1 MAHYMDTSALVKL
14 IVDEPETGALREWL
28 AVEAREPV
36 SCDLARTELL
46 RVVRRTAPDRAVAAR
61 RTAPDRAVAARQT
74 APDRAVAARRT
85 APDRAVAARR
95 LLEAV
100 TLTQVTT
107 AVFEQAGR
115 LDPASLRSLDA
126 IHLAA
131 ALDLGDDLD
140 GLVTYDSVLARA
152 AASAGIEVTA
162 PA

>member
-1 MAHYMDTSALVKL
+1 MDTSALVKL

-28 AVEAREPV
+28 AVEPREPV

-46 RVVRRTAPDRAVAAR
+46 RVV
-61 RTAPDRAVAARQT
+61 
-74 APDRAVAARRT
+74 RRT

-152 AASAGIEVTA
+152 AASAGIEVAA

>member
-1 MAHYMDTSALVKL
+1 MDTSALVKL

-28 AVEAREPV
+28 AVEPREPV

-46 RVVRRTAPDRAVAAR
+46 RIVRRTAPDRAVAAR
-61 RTAPDRAVAARQT
+61 Q
-74 APDRAVAARRT
+74 
-85 APDRAVAARR
+85 

-152 AASAGIEVTA
+152 AASAGIEVAA

>member
-61 RTAPDRAVAARQT
+61 RTAPDRAVAAR
-74 APDRAVAARRT
+74 RT

-126 IHLAA
+126 IHLSA